1 MLPALKFLPGPRVPT
16 ALLAGWK
23 AGSQSWGFQHP
34 RSPRP
39 VTQPLLLLPLHEL
52 EQGVMMRPQ
61 DLSRC
66 WTSAKSK
73 EVAPKFVS
81 KGCQSCLS

>member
-1 MLPALKFLPGPRVPT
+1 MLAALKFLPGLRVPT

-39 VTQPLLLLPLHEL
+39 VTQPLLLLPRHEP
-52 EQGVMMRPQ
+52 EQGV
-61 DLSRC
+61 LVGSRDPSGC
-66 WTSAKSK
+66 WASAKSK

-81 KGCQSCLS
+81 EGCQSFLS

>member
-16 ALLAGWK
+16 ALLVGWK

-39 VTQPLLLLPLHEL
+39 VTQPLLLLPQHQPE
-52 EQGVMMRPQ
+52 GVMMRPR
-61 DLSRC
+61 DPSGC